1 MTVAQ
6 RPAGEIALG
15 PRRERFLLDS
25 DRLLGPALL
34 APAVVYLL
42 LVVAYPLG
50 LAFVYAFSDVTTGSQ
65 SLHFVGFQA
74 FIAAGQNP
82 VFLPPRRTSFVL
94 TALSH
99 PFGVLLSVGPAF
111 GLAPT

>member
-34 APAVVYLL
+34 APAVIYLL
-42 LVVAYPLG
+42 LVVAYPLA

-65 SLHFVGFQA
+65 SLHFVGFQT
-74 FIAAGQNP
+74 FLAAVQGPGFLTPLPNTF
-82 VFLPPRRTSFVL
+82 VFPALPHVL
-94 TALSH
+94 V
-99 PFGVLLSVGPAF
+99 VLFST
-111 GLAPT
+111 GLAL